1 MLATSNSVRGLD
13 FPDVTHV
20 YTLYLHVNDPR
31 EYVHLAGRVGR
42 IGQIGSATGTGGRV
56 TCILEQ
62 RMVKH
67 YLHSIKTTFT
77 SMKSSIRHEPRE
89 EARKSMVKLRDTM

>member
-67 YLHSIKTTFT
+67 
-77 SMKSSIRHEPRE
+77 
-89 EARKSMVKLRDTM
+89 

>member
-13 FPDVTHV
+13 FPNVTQ
-20 YTLYLHVNDPR
+20 YLHVNDPR
-31 EYVHLAGRVGR
+31 EYFHLAGRVGR
-42 IGQIGSATGTGGRV
+42 IGQIGGATGTGGRV

-67 YLHSIKTTFT
+67 
-77 SMKSSIRHEPRE
+77 
-89 EARKSMVKLRDTM
+89 